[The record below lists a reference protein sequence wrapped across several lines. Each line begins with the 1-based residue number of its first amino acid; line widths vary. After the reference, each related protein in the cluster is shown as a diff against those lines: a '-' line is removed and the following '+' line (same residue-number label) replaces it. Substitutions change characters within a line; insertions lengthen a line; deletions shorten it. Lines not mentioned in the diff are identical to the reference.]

1 MKIHEYQAKSILG
14 RFGVPVP
21 AGEPAHTPSEAKAAA
36 EKIGGT
42 VWAVK
47 AQVHAGGRGK
57 GGGIKLAKSTEEV
70 YGIAGNMLGRKL
82 ITPQTGEEGTIIRK
96 VYIEQGLNIEK
107 EYYLSII
114 LDRETRKIVI
124 MASSEGGMEIEEVA
138 ARNPEKILKEYI
150 DFSAGYS
157 PYVAKK
163 ISYGLGL
170 KKEITGKMDKFMGGL
185 YRVFV
190 EKDASLVEINPLVLT
205 KGGDLSA
212 LDAKINFDDNALFR
226 HPDIA
231 EMRDFAEEDA
241 LEVEAGK
248 YEINYIK
255 LSGNIG
261 NLVNGAGLAMA
272 TMDIIKHFG
281 GEPANFLDVGGG
293 ASVEQVKAAF
303 RILLTD
309 RIDAILVNIF
319 GGIMKCDIIAEG
331 IVQAAKE
338 VKINV
343 PLVVRLQGTNVEMG
357 KKKLAQSG
365 LEIIPAGTMRE
376 AAEKVVNAAK
386 NFSV

>member
-357 KKKLAQSG
+357 KKILAQSG